1 MRKES
6 TYFTINPRLIQIQ
19 EGKWGARGQL
29 WPSCAWNTRS
39 GMQECFRLLGLERA
53 GGVLLCH
60 SQDKASSRGRKTCD
74 RDTSLSYRGR
84 MLCDTKVHWSRDEG
98 VGRVGLGVVTPPV
111 LTVGLKMCSSP
122 HVRVPGEQLLCFQP
136 VLAISAPT
144 CAWGPLQPLAT
155 SVLLHPSR
163 APQALSNLPPAVK

>member
-19 EGKWGARGQL
+19 EGRWGARGQL

-98 VGRVGLGVVTPPV
+98 VGRVGWGWLH
-111 LTVGLKMCSSP
+111 LQCSQW
-122 HVRVPGEQLLCFQP
+122 V
-136 VLAISAPT
+136 
-144 CAWGPLQPLAT
+144 
-155 SVLLHPSR
+155 
-163 APQALSNLPPAVK
+163 